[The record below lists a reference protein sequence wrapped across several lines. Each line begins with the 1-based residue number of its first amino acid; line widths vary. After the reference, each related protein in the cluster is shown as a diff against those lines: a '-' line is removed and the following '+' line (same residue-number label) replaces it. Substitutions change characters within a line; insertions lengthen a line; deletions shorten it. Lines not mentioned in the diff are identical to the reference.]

1 MRFSFWP
8 APSNP
13 WSETLSACQHA
24 ERVGFDG
31 VWFSDHF
38 MPFQGSVDGPIHEC
52 WTALAGLAAAVPRV
66 RVGSIVTGNTYRH
79 PAVLAKQAATVDHIS
94 GGRCVLGLGA
104 GWQENEHLAYG
115 IEYDTVKGRLDRLD
129 EACAV
134 ITSLLR
140 TERTTFD
147 GDHYRLREAPLSPKP
162 VHPRLPLLIGGGGEK
177 RTLRIAA
184 RWADEWNIWGEPA
197 LMAAKGAVLA
207 RHCESIGRDPAE
219 IAHSAVALLFLSDDE
234 AFLTKMRE
242 RDHGR
247 ATIVGTPA
255 QVVEIVGAYAAAG
268 VDELIIPDF
277 TMPDPDRKRETL
289 ERFMVEVAAPVN
301 GGRP

>member
-8 APSNP
+8 APNNE
-13 WSETLSACQHA
+13 WSEILSASQHA

-52 WTALAGLAAAVPRV
+52 WTVLAGLAAAVPRV
-66 RVGSIVTGNTYRH
+66 RIGSIVTGNTYRH

-94 GGRCVLGLGA
+94 GGRCVLGIGA

-115 IEYDTVKGRLDRLD
+115 IDYPSVKGRLDRLD
-129 EACAV
+129 EACEV

-140 TERTTFD
+140 TERTTFA
-147 GDHYRLREAPLSPKP
+147 GEHYRLQDAPLAPKP
-162 VHPRLPLLIGGGGEK
+162 VNPRLPLLVGGGGER

-184 RWADEWNIWGEPA
+184 RYADEWNIWGTPELLA
-197 LMAAKGAVLA
+197 QKGAVLD
-207 RHCESIGRDPAE
+207 RHCETIGRDPAE
-219 IAHSAVALLFLSDDE
+219 ITRSAIALLHLSDDPDYL
-234 AFLTKMRE
+234 ARMRS

-247 ATIVGTPA
+247 ATIIGTPA
-255 QVVEIVGAYAAAG
+255 EVVDIVQQYAAAG
-268 VDELIIPDF
+268 VHELIVPDF
-277 TMPDPDRKRETL
+277 TMPDPTRKREVM
-289 ERFMVEVAAPVN
+289 EQFVSEVAAVA
-301 GGRP
+301 G

>member
-8 APSNP
+8 APNNE
-13 WSETLSACQHA
+13 WSEILSASQHA

-52 WTALAGLAAAVPRV
+52 WTVLAGLAAAVPRV
-66 RVGSIVTGNTYRH
+66 RIGSIVTGNTYRH

-94 GGRCVLGLGA
+94 GGRCVLGIGA

-115 IEYDTVKGRLDRLD
+115 IDYPSVKGRLDRLD

-140 TERTTFD
+140 TERTTFA
-147 GDHYRLREAPLSPKP
+147 GEHYRLQDAPLAPKP
-162 VHPRLPLLIGGGGEK
+162 VNPRLPLLVGGGGEQ

-184 RWADEWNIWGEPA
+184 RYADEWNIWGTPELLA
-197 LMAAKGAVLA
+197 QKGAVLD
-207 RHCESIGRDPAE
+207 RHCETIGRDPAE
-219 IAHSAVALLFLSDDE
+219 ISRSAIALLHLSDDPDYL
-234 AFLTKMRE
+234 ARMRS

-247 ATIVGTPA
+247 ATIIGTPA
-255 QVVEIVGAYAAAG
+255 EVVEIVQQYAAAG
-268 VDELIIPDF
+268 VHELIVPDF
-277 TMPDPDRKRETL
+277 TMPDPTRKREVM
-289 ERFMVEVAAPVN
+289 EQFVNEVAAVA
-301 GGRP
+301 G